1 MTLTAADITFIG
13 AGLDR
18 PECVACTAAGEVFVS
33 KREGVSRIG
42 PDGTTTHRRLGPSP
56 DWLIN
61 GFSID
66 RDGSLLLA
74 NLGDV
79 GGVWRWSA
87 RDGLV
92 PFLQEVD
99 GEKLPGAVNYVGLDA
114 QRRAWVS
121 ISTRL
126 HPRDLAFRKD
136 VDDGYIILVDAGGAR
151 IAAEGIGFTNESHI
165 DPAGRHLYVNETYAR
180 RLSRFALAADG
191 TLGRKEVVTE
201 FRDGNFPD
209 GMAFDANGDIW
220 VACVL
225 ANRLVRVTPGGEQ
238 SVILDDCDLEICRA
252 ADAAWASDRFDRGVL
267 DTGAARSL
275 RNLASVAF
283 GGPDLKTVYLGSLAN
298 TRLATFR
305 SPIAGAKPHHW
316 TIRPGF

>member
-1 MTLTAADITFIG
+1 MVLTAADVTFLG
-13 AGLDR
+13 EGLDR
-18 PECVACTAAGEVFVS
+18 PECVLCTAAGDVFVS
-33 KREGVSRIG
+33 KREGLSRVS
-42 PDGTTTHRRLGPSP
+42 PDGTTLHRQLGASP

-79 GGVWRWSA
+79 GGVWRWTA
-87 RDGLV
+87 RGGLV

-99 GEKLPGAVNYVGLDA
+99 GVKLPNAVNFVGLDG

-126 HPRDLAFRKD
+126 YPRDLAFRKD
-136 VDDGYIILVDAGGAR
+136 LDDGYIILVDAGGAR
-151 IAAEGIGFTNESHI
+151 IAADGIGFTNESHV
-165 DPAGRHLYVNETYAR
+165 DPAGRFLYVNETYSR

-191 TLGRKEVVTE
+191 KLGRKEIVTE

-225 ANRLVRVTPGGEQ
+225 ANRLVRVTPRGEQ
-238 SVILDDCDLEICRA
+238 SLILDDSDPEICRA
-252 ADAAWASDRFDRGVL
+252 ADAAWDAGRFDRAVL
-267 DTGAARSL
+267 NTGEARHL

-283 GGPDLKTVYLGSLAN
+283 GGADLRTVHLGSLGN

-305 SPIAGAKPHHW
+305 SPVAGAKPHHW
-316 TIRPGF
+316 NIRPGF